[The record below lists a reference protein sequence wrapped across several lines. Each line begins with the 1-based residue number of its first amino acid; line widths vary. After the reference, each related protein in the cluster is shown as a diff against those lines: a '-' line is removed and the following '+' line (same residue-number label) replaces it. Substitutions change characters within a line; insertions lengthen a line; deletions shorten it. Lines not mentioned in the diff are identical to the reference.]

1 MYLLSKDQ
9 HRQAIYLRGGS
20 AKIQT
25 VGRKWV
31 TLDNGMRFGVD
42 LPLPCETH
50 MGPNDVGY
58 PYDVFAS
65 QADMDA
71 FKTQRDEVAR
81 MTRLIHSER
90 FRLALPRASIESLN
104 DLDTAIKKI
113 IIQAGGEP

>member
-20 AKIQT
+20 AKVQT

-31 TLDNGMRFGVD
+31 TLDNGLRFGVD
-42 LPLPCETH
+42 KGLPCETK
-50 MGPNDVGY
+50 MGERDVGM

-65 QADMDA
+65 AEDMEA

-81 MTRLIHSER
+81 MTRLIYGEK
-90 FRLALPRASIESLN
+90 FRSALPKASIENLKSLES
-104 DLDTAIKKI
+104 AIKSI
-113 IIQAGGEP
+113 IIGAGMEP